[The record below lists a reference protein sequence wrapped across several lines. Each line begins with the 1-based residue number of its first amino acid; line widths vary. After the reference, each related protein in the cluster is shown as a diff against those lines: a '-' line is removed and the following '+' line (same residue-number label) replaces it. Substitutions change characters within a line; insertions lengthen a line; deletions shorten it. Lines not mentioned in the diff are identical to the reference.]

1 LARIRIN
8 WKQAK
13 FWITIP
19 DPHCAAKKTRRD
31 RLIRLAA
38 EHPYSVL
45 GFEDELW

>member
-1 LARIRIN
+1 M
-8 WKQAK
+8 
-13 FWITIP
+13 TIP

-38 EHPYSVL
+38 EHPDSVL